1 MGRYRKWRE
10 TLIRVFIIILLYC
23 GQSLRA
29 QNITLHNNAGLVRAK
44 NPETI
49 LQQSRNLKLWNDVG
63 RELSFSTISN
73 NFLFF
78 REFDVRKLTNSY
90 KIAIVGD
97 STASTNGGW
106 AGGLQSYVRTNIS
119 LLHLAYPW
127 QSSTRFIKSER
138 FSLLKSE
145 KPNYLLIQFG
155 LMDSRVCGG
164 EIEEC
169 YTSLEQFEKNVLYII
184 SICRG
189 MECVPILVTPP
200 SLNYFSD
207 GKVGRWHS
215 DRRNV
220 LLKIGVDQDLYV
232 IDLNTKT
239 MDLFNRLGQ
248 DKSLKLNWPN
258 DSIHFSQFGAN
269 IIAGLVAEEFPKELL
284 DYAVEPFFNVE

>member
-1 MGRYRKWRE
+1 METSRKRR
-10 TLIRVFIIILLYC
+10 TIVNLLIIVVSLA
-23 GQSLRA
+23 QVLRA
-29 QNITLHNNAGLVRAK
+29 QDIMLHGNIGVVRAK
-44 NPETI
+44 TPHTT
-49 LQQSRNLKLWNDVG
+49 LQQSRNLKLWSDVG
-63 RELSFSTISN
+63 RELYFSTATN
-73 NFLFF
+73 NYLFF
-78 REFDVRKLTNSY
+78 REFDLRNLTNSY
-90 KIAIVGD
+90 KLAIVGD

-106 AGGLQSYVRTNIS
+106 ASGLQNYVRTNIS

-138 FSLLKSE
+138 FTTLKAE
-145 KPNYLLIQFG
+145 KPNYLFIQFG

-169 YTSLEQFEKNVLYII
+169 YTSLDQFEKNILYII

-189 MECVPILVTPP
+189 MECVPVLVTPP
-200 SLNYFSD
+200 SLNYFTN

-215 DRRNV
+215 DRRNII
-220 LLKIGVDQDLYV
+220 LKIGGDQDLLV

-239 MDLFNRLGQ
+239 MDLFNKLGES
-248 DKSLKLNWPN
+248 KSSSLNWPN

-284 DYAVEPFFNVE
+284 NYAVEPFFSAE